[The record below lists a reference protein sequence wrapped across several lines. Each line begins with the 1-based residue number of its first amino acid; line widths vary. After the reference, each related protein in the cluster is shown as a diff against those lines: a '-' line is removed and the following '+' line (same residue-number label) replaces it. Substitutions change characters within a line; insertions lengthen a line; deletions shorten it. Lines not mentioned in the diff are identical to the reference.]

1 MGRVSFR
8 QAGMAGPKAQTK
20 ESAEAAEC
28 FAAYVAMGV
37 TRSLRKLAAELV
49 RHNQY
54 KTETK
59 ALNSIARWSSQHRWQ
74 ERIEQAATERSERM
88 LREAAELDADT
99 FLRTSRHLHRQVNDF
114 SSYPDTVIKIRESVR
129 KPMPKGGA
137 VNVSIRVEIQSIV
150 DRIAEEDGLSDS
162 EKQELADAIERHLA
176 ATPT

>member
-1 MGRVSFR
+1 
-8 QAGMAGPKAQTK
+8 MAGPKAQPK

-37 TRSLRKLAAELV
+37 NRSLRKLATELV
-49 RHNQY
+49 RQNQY

-59 ALNSIARWSSQHRWQ
+59 ALNSIARWSTQHNWQ
-74 ERIEQAATERSERM
+74 DRIEQAATERAERM
-88 LREAAELDADT
+88 LREAGELDADT

-137 VNVSIRVEIQSIV
+137 QVDVVHSGTIKHAHKDMTAFTDDEI
-150 DRIAEEDGLSDS
+150 DALATIAERRKRE
-162 EKQELADAIERHLA
+162 IA
-176 ATPT
+176 A